1 MTAGDVAPDGGHA
14 DSGWIK
20 PLPNTFPERAL
31 PLVLS
36 ITQAASVL
44 GISKD
49 LAYDLAARGELP
61 SLRFGRRVVVPTK
74 PLMTLLN
81 GGGLPDALRR
91 QA

>member
-1 MTAGDVAPDGGHA
+1 MAPDGDHA

-20 PLPNTFPERAL
+20 PLRNTAPERAL
-31 PLVLS
+31 PIVLS
-36 ITQAASVL
+36 VAQAASLL

-74 PLMTLLN
+74 PLITLLN

-91 QA
+91 KA

>member
-1 MTAGDVAPDGGHA
+1 VTAGGLAPDGDYA
-14 DSGWIK
+14 DSAWIK
-20 PLPNTFPERAL
+20 PLRNTAPEGAL
-31 PLVLS
+31 PIVLS
-36 ITQAASVL
+36 VAQAASIL

-74 PLMTLLN
+74 PLITLLN

-91 QA
+91 KP